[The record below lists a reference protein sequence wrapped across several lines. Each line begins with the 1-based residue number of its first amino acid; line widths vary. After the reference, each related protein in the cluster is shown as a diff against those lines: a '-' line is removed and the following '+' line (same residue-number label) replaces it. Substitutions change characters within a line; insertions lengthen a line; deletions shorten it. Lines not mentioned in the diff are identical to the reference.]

1 MQSQKTIFGAGCSS
15 IDSAGAGEL
24 VDKIKKKNTIRED
37 LIYQPESDFL
47 PVFLVCSQ
55 MEMLS
60 EIFKYVQLSGL
71 QKSFTSKVFIT
82 ILNFEHFCSKLQCYK
97 IHVQIQGKS
106 ISLRKFEGSSE
117 VLQRYPH
124 GAI

>member
-1 MQSQKTIFGAGCSS
+1 
-15 IDSAGAGEL
+15 
-24 VDKIKKKNTIRED
+24 
-37 LIYQPESDFL
+37 
-47 PVFLVCSQ
+47 

-71 QKSFTSKVFIT
+71 QKSFTSKVFMT
-82 ILNFEHFCSKLQCYK
+82 ILNFEHLCSKLQCYK

-117 VLQRYPH
+117 VLQRYSH

>member
-1 MQSQKTIFGAGCSS
+1 M
-15 IDSAGAGEL
+15 
-24 VDKIKKKNTIRED
+24 ED
-37 LIYQPESDFL
+37 LIHQPESDFL

-71 QKSFTSKVFIT
+71 QKSFTSKVFMT